1 LQLSGEPYHHQAHIA
16 DDGQQHLAQRLGL
29 AGLEAQFG
37 TPIGRQSELAQ
48 LAQATRQVSRVGA
61 EALFGGFPI
70 QELGVEERL
79 EHGRDHHIVVG
90 IERADD
96 FRDIQGGAQYVRA
109 GVGQIEGAC
118 RREGGAQPL
127 ARRDRG

>member
-1 LQLSGEPYHHQAHIA
+1 MTASSILRSASAWPASRPCSGLQS
-16 DDGQQHLAQRLGL
+16 
-29 AGLEAQFG
+29 AGNPNSPSWLKLRA
-37 TPIGRQSELAQ
+37 RRAASA
-48 LAQATRQVSRVGA
+48 A

-70 QELGVEERL
+70 QEFGVEQRL
-79 EHGRDHHIVVG
+79 QHGRDHHIVVG